1 VAKKKQNHP
10 ESAAATLDEIESLGD
25 RLAEWVGANRIM
37 VISVAAAILVSAAGW
52 GIFTSTETQ
61 ATEQASAD
69 LAQVEREYL
78 VAMGAAPGDIDIVE
92 PANPETARNTR
103 TEFEGRFRE
112 VAEAHAGSASA
123 ALAWIHVGTLQ
134 LELGNRAAGIE
145 TWRATADALAADD
158 QLRAILLVR
167 IASAQEDEGRFTEAA
182 QAYEA
187 ASEVP
192 GYPLRYRSL
201 ADAAR
206 CYAEAGDAMRAVAL
220 LDRLE
225 SIEPRPQIPDATRA
239 KLLEL
244 RAMQSM

>member
-1 VAKKKQNHP
+1 MAKKKQKHP

-25 RLAEWVGANRIM
+25 RLAQWVGENRIM
-37 VISVAAAILVSAAGW
+37 VVSVAAAILVIAAGW
-52 GIFTSTETQ
+52 GIFTSTRSQ

-69 LAQVEREYL
+69 LARVEREYL
-78 VAMGAAPGDIDIVE
+78 VAMGAAPGAIDIVE

-103 TEFEGRFRE
+103 TEFEARFRE
-112 VAEAHAGSASA
+112 VAEDHAGSASA
-123 ALAWIHVGTLQ
+123 VLAWIHVGTLQ
-134 LELGNRAAGIE
+134 VELGNRAAGIE
-145 TWRATADALAADD
+145 TWRTTAEGLAANEL
-158 QLRAILLVR
+158 LRAIVLVR

-187 ASEVP
+187 ASEMP
-192 GYPLRYRSL
+192 NYPLRHAAL
-201 ADAAR
+201 AEAAR

-225 SIEPRPQIPDATRA
+225 DIEPRPQIPDATRA

-244 RAMQSM
+244 RALQSM